1 MVVPSEVRALARPDR
16 APYRR
21 DTLKEERK
29 TMKKALALL
38 FALALIG
45 TLAAC
50 AAPTATT
57 APTSAPTATP
67 TLEPPYEVVI
77 ELINYG
83 MDIPDL
89 GVIEQKVN
97 EISLPKTNTT
107 IKFKPVAV
115 ADQFMKLSLWVAA
128 NEKVDLAMTGI
139 TTNPGNLVAQGCL
152 QPITDLV
159 HNSPTIMSLMG
170 DYLAAGTFKGEIY
183 AVPGIAYPAAGMSYL
198 YRSDLATQYS
208 ITVPAHVNSLL
219 DLEPIF
225 AAVKASGMAQYA
237 TSLGDGKNQTTS
249 MMDNS
254 FDPLGDP
261 SYETNGVIML
271 NDTTNTI
278 VDIFETQAYHDR
290 VLKLRDWYNKG
301 YVDTLSYSNGY
312 STHDSLANDTAFGFV
327 AQIGAGSNVAYWT
340 GSTGKPLAECTIGEK
355 TISAGGAMNMS
366 WGVATT
372 SERPDKA
379 IQFLELMF
387 SDVSVA
393 NLLNYGI
400 EGTHYVRVDGTTQVI
415 RYPDGKNAFN
425 CGYGTFINWY
435 GDTKK
440 TWVMQPLDD
449 KFIASLDGFTK
460 AGGAK
465 MLASFGY
472 SFDSTN
478 VKTELTAITAVVD
491 QYRSPLEAGVVAD
504 VEGQY
509 QAFVQ
514 ALKDANIAK
523 VIAENQTQLNA
534 WLATK

>member
-1 MVVPSEVRALARPDR
+1 
-16 APYRR
+16 
-21 DTLKEERK
+21 
-29 TMKKALALL
+29 MKKALALL

-50 AAPTATT
+50 AAPTATAT
-57 APTSAPTATP
+57 PAATATP

-107 IKFKPVAV
+107 IKFKTVAV

-128 NEKVDLAMTGI
+128 KEKVDLAMTGI

-159 HNSPTIMSLMG
+159 ANSPTLMSLVG
-170 DYLAAGTFKGEIY
+170 DYLAAGTFKGELY
-183 AVPGIAYPAAGMSYL
+183 AIPGIAYPASGLSYL
-198 YRSDLATQYS
+198 YRTDLATEYK
-208 ITVPAHVNSLL
+208 IEIPAHINSIL
-219 DLEPIF
+219 DLEPILEK
-225 AAVKASGMAQYA
+225 VKASGMTQYGI
-237 TSLGDGKNQTTS
+237 SLGDGR
-249 MMDNS
+249 MMTENIMDGS
-254 FDPLGDP
+254 FDPLDDP
-261 SYETNGVIML
+261 SFMSNGVIL
-271 NDTTNTI
+271 NGDTTNTI
-278 VDIFETQAYHDR
+278 ISIFETQAYHDR
-290 VLKLRDWYNKG
+290 VLKLRDWFVKG
-301 YVDTLSYSNGY
+301 YVDKLSFSSSY
-312 STHDSLANDTAFGFV
+312 STHDSMANDTTFGFV
-327 AQIGAGSNVAYWT
+327 ATIGAGSNVAYWSGT
-340 GSTGKPLAECTIGEK
+340 TGKGLAECTIGDK
-355 TISAGGAMNMS
+355 KISSGGSMNMS

-372 SERPDKA
+372 SERPEKA

-387 SDVSVA
+387 SDVEVA

-400 EGTHYVRVDGTTQVI
+400 EGTHYVRVEGTKQQI
-415 RYPDGKNAFN
+415 SYPEGKNAFN

-435 GDTKK
+435 GDTQK
-440 TWVMQPLDD
+440 TWVMKPLGDD
-449 KFIASLDGFTK
+449 FITSLTGYTK

-465 MLASFGY
+465 IMPSFGY

-504 VEGQY
+504 VEKQY
-509 QAFVQ
+509 QAFVA

-523 VIAENQTQLNA
+523 VIAENQTQFNA
-534 WLATK
+534 WLAAKK